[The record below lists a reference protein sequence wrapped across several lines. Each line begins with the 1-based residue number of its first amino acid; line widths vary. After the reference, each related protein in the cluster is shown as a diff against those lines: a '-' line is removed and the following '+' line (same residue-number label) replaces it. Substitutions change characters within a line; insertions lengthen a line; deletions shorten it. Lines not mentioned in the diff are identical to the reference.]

1 MSTAVAKPGTCTGIL
16 PDSLPPQTN
25 MSATQASNM
34 DGNNIIDICFSRHAK
49 KGSYAADGELYTY
62 INSSLLIDY
71 DKNGAKQ
78 SELSD
83 NTVVW

>member
-1 MSTAVAKPGTCTGIL
+1 
-16 PDSLPPQTN
+16 
-25 MSATQASNM
+25 M